1 MTSADRAEPATRTA
15 TAPAPR
21 TEDRPVPG
29 PVPLPAGTGA
39 PGRAGGRRA
48 GNRRAGRWWT
58 PWLFLA
64 PALVLFLYF
73 KFIPMASA
81 LTMSFQEVR
90 PYLGNQWVGGANYTA
105 VLTSDGFREA
115 AWHTVVLAVGQTA
128 GSMALGLALAL
139 LMEGQGR
146 RLGFVRSAAFL
157 PVVVPIAVV
166 AELWRIM
173 YHPTGDGMLNSLLGL
188 VGFGPSGFINDP
200 DTSLVSLVLT
210 GVWRGAPYDMMI
222 FLAGLAGVDRGL
234 YEAAKVDGASRFQR
248 VRHVAIP
255 GLRSVLT
262 ILFVLAA
269 IRGLRVFTEV
279 FLLTNG
285 GPDGSTEVVMTL
297 IYKLGLEQNKL
308 GVGAAGA
315 VLLFLATLVLTLC
328 VHLFRRR
335 DDA

>member
-1 MTSADRAEPATRTA
+1 MSLDQAEPAALPTA
-15 TAPAPR
+15 GSAPR
-21 TEDRPVPG
+21 K
-29 PVPLPAGTGA
+29 
-39 PGRAGGRRA
+39 PGRQGGGLTGRPGRSRRS
-48 GNRRAGRWWT
+48 GRWWT

-64 PALVLFLYF
+64 PALLLFLYF

-81 LTMSFQEVR
+81 LTMSFQEVQ
-90 PYLGNQWVGGANYTA
+90 PYLGNKWVGAENYAT
-105 VLTSDGFREA
+105 VLESHGFREA
-115 AWHTVVLAVGQTA
+115 AWHTVVLAAGQTA

-139 LMEGQGR
+139 LMEGQSR

-188 VGFGPSGFINDP
+188 VGLGPSGFINDP
-200 DTSLVSLVLT
+200 DTSMASIMLT
-210 GVWRGAPYDMMI
+210 GIWRGAPYDMMI
-222 FLAGLAGVDRGL
+222 ILAGLTSVDRGL
-234 YEAAKVDGASRFQR
+234 YEAAKVDGASRRQR
-248 VRHVAIP
+248 VWHVTVP
-255 GLRSVLT
+255 GLRSVFS
-262 ILFVLAA
+262 ILFILAA

-297 IYKLGLEQNKL
+297 IYKLGLEQNRL

-315 VLLFLATLVLTLC
+315 VLLFVATLILTVVVQL
-328 VHLFRRR
+328 LRRR
-335 DDA
+335 ESK